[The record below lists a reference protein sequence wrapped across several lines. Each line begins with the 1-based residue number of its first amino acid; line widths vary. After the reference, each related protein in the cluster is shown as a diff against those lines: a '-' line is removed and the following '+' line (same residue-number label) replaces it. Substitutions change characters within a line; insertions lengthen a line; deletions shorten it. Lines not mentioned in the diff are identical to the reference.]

1 MSSLSPKE
9 ITSKKSSTMISY
21 FHELVNELFEN
32 KWISS
37 THEAENTEKQY
48 KEMLNNKDFLAEDG
62 KFDMANDRI
71 DQFYSRILDSAKTAQ
86 LEKIV
91 RMIVIISHK
100 NARVEAGFS
109 VNDDILIPNQAEK
122 TIVGQRLFYEGV
134 QKEGGPSKVE
144 ITGEMMKL
152 VRSSHRMYDTE
163 NKEKQ
168 KKQTEGQKRIIEKRK
183 ATIELDQ
190 LIAAKKS
197 LGG

>member
-1 MSSLSPKE
+1 
-9 ITSKKSSTMISY
+9 
-21 FHELVNELFEN
+21 
-32 KWISS
+32 
-37 THEAENTEKQY
+37 
-48 KEMLNNKDFLAEDG
+48 
-62 KFDMANDRI
+62 MANDCI
-71 DQFYSRILDSAKTAQ
+71 DQFYLRILDSAKTAQ

-91 RMIVIISHK
+91 RMIVIISHG

-122 TIVGQRLFYEGV
+122 TIVGQRLVYEGV

-168 KKQTEGQKRIIEKRK
+168 KKQTEGQKRIIEKCK
-183 ATIELDQ
+183 ATIELNQ
-190 LIAAKKS
+190 VIAAKKALVADMKTKMNEKIAQFDADIVS
-197 LGG
+197 LQEKVAKK